1 MEVES
6 EEIDIKL
13 SDEDS
18 PADILRE
25 SEDISLFA
33 EDHGTGETSEVP
45 ADSKPGDVL
54 SDSEDDEEDS
64 EEDDLQLGMDEIGD
78 LV

>member
-1 MEVES
+1 MAAES
-6 EEIDIKL
+6 EEIEIKL

-18 PADILRE
+18 PVDILSE

-45 ADSKPGDVL
+45 ADSKHGDVL
-54 SDSEDDEEDS
+54 SDSEDDDNHM
-64 EEDDLQLGMDEIGD
+64 LKNR
-78 LV
+78 